1 VRPSGPAREGF
12 HYLPVDGAAVT
23 VAGPWQPVEL
33 AGAEA
38 WAELL
43 ADREPGKDGLGT
55 PAITLRRVG
64 PGRVAAAHGPLF
76 AAYRQTHYPR
86 LRSLLRQLFAAVWE
100 RPAVGLEVPAEVAAA
115 QIALTLRRQGD
126 RTIVH
131 LLNRG
136 ASPAPSP
143 RNVMVEKVPPVG
155 PLTVRLELA
164 DRPAAVTVVP
174 ADGST
179 PDWSWRD
186 GRLEVRLERLHYHAA
201 IVVA

>member
-1 VRPSGPAREGF
+1 
-12 HYLPVDGAAVT
+12 
-23 VAGPWQPVEL
+23 
-33 AGAEA
+33 
-38 WAELL
+38 
-43 ADREPGKDGLGT
+43 
-55 PAITLRRVG
+55 
-64 PGRVAAAHGPLF
+64 
-76 AAYRQTHYPR
+76 
-86 LRSLLRQLFAAVWE
+86 LLRQLFAAVWE